1 MQKDVA
7 ALLFDK
13 SGKIKPFHAFQ
24 KDVEPVI
31 GKYRKDWLRTEY
43 ATAIQRSRIA
53 AQWQQFSDEADVF
66 PNLEWV
72 QSTSA
77 HPGADHQIFWGVI
90 QPVNA
95 PFWDRHRP
103 GDRWNCQCSLRQT
116 DEEPTDIPT
125 TPIDDVS
132 NSPSPGLDNNPGKD
146 GILFNDHHPYFPQS
160 CASCPFAATGKK
172 LFALVGGRKK
182 NCYECASLYINTNT
196 KEVEIDG
203 VIYRVN
209 DYPSGGR
216 LEYPIDGGQQNKNE
230 KRKNEK
236 AAKELASLYGEKLR
250 LLPVKNIDGKK
261 NPDVYDIKRR
271 CKGDI
276 KCPQTENGKNAIQSA
291 IRDASK
297 QGVKEVFIYL
307 SDDIKYDMRG
317 IYMGLK
323 SALQPGRANDIKF
336 ILIRFSRDFIKYYK
350 VDNLRRILHK

>member
-182 NCYECASLYINTNT
+182 NCYECIL
-196 KEVEIDG
+196 
-203 VIYRVN
+203 VN
-209 DYPSGGR
+209 DSI
-216 LEYPIDGGQQNKNE
+216 LNKQKEDEQKQEYIRKSKEIIDNIYNTIGLYTEIPLPIQNNYCTGKLLINKSVRYMLRTHHHSKSIESKEAFFYMLRNPEILHYESSSYVGESKKEDDPKDKKNIRKKLKRKVTSYNYYYFSYNNKEWIIGCEVIKNE
-230 KRKNEK
+230 FEQPYFISLRKN
-236 AAKELASLYGEKLR
+236 
-250 LLPVKNIDGKK
+250 KK
-261 NPDVYDIKRR
+261 TAPK
-271 CKGDI
+271 
-276 KCPQTENGKNAIQSA
+276 
-291 IRDASK
+291 
-297 QGVKEVFIYL
+297 
-307 SDDIKYDMRG
+307 
-317 IYMGLK
+317 
-323 SALQPGRANDIKF
+323 
-336 ILIRFSRDFIKYYK
+336 
-350 VDNLRRILHK
+350 